1 MTQCV
6 PFILLVAILLTNP
19 ISYCSAENVYCATP
33 TIASCSSCPQNSTK
47 CTTLSEYA
55 QEANLYFISNTTIVF
70 LPGDHV
76 LNTNITVAN
85 VTRLTMHGE
94 SSSDSVT
101 RVVCNGSVGLDFKSM
116 VDLKIS
122 SLIFAS
128 CSRKYNTSNFSRKYN
143 TITFLLPRSY
153 ALRLQSTQYAE
164 LVKCS
169 FKNNVGTALLVDNTD
184 ITYAEE
190 IEFTYSRESRSC
202 TKGRGITAFRSNLTF
217 TGNTTFFENCAYDG
231 GAIYASNNTVL
242 IFEGT
247 SNFIRNSAGSIGGAI
262 YTSQTTLLLFNGTSN
277 FIGNTAL
284 FSSGAIYTR
293 SNCTLTFYGTI
304 NFIDN
309 SAGDGGAIY
318 ASYNTVLSFNGASN
332 FIGNSAVYGGAIRI
346 DVTSTLI
353 LNGTVNFTSNGHNR
367 GTVNGDATYGG
378 GLYMAQ
384 KTALS
389 ILPNTTVYWEKNHA
403 SYGGAI
409 FVRDA
414 IPLSYCIH
422 IYQKKIA
429 FFNFLGRI
437 CPVVLMPNLF
447 SITTLLML
455 QEVCYM
461 VVQ

>member
-1 MTQCV
+1 
-6 PFILLVAILLTNP
+6 
-19 ISYCSAENVYCATP
+19 
-33 TIASCSSCPQNSTK
+33 
-47 CTTLSEYA
+47 
-55 QEANLYFISNTTIVF
+55 
-70 LPGDHV
+70 
-76 LNTNITVAN
+76 
-85 VTRLTMHGE
+85 MHGE
-94 SSSDSVT
+94 SSPDSVT
-101 RVVCNGSVGLDFKSM
+101 RVVCNGSVGLDFKRM

-122 SLIFAS
+122 PLIFAS

-143 TITFLLPRSY
+143 TINFLLPRSY
-153 ALRLQSTQYAE
+153 ALHLQSTQYAE

-262 YTSQTTLLLFNGTSN
+262 YTSQNTQLLFNGISN

-318 ASYNTVLSFNGASN
+318 ASYNTVFSFNGASN

-378 GLYMAQ
+378 GLYMVQ
-384 KTALS
+384 KTLS
-389 ILPNTTVYWEKNHA
+389 LFYPQQRKIMQLMEGLSVLL
-403 SYGGAI
+403 I
-409 FVRDA
+409 
-414 IPLSYCIH
+414 SYCTSFAT
-422 IYQKKIA
+422 K
-429 FFNFLGRI
+429 
-437 CPVVLMPNLF
+437 
-447 SITTLLML
+447 
-455 QEVCYM
+455 
-461 VVQ
+461 